1 MGYTRQR
8 FVASEPDYYKSEPTE
23 ACENL
28 RAIWDR
34 FGLPGV
40 PMSGRSPVEI
50 HLTERQG
57 EELAEIL
64 RDHLRLSDG

>member
-1 MGYTRQR
+1 VGYVRADHVHVR
-8 FVASEPDYYKSEPTE
+8 ADYYESAPTE

-64 RDHLRLSDG
+64 RDRLRLRDG